1 MSERKISTTGL
12 IGCLLAAA
20 LVPLALPA
28 TPAGATGS
36 YAGETLRLVQ
46 QGPSVEGHE
55 TNWVASGKQTDV
67 SDYAGGFLLEVF
79 AKETSVDPTCSPSYL
94 GEQQALIG
102 DLHERHIVFG
112 LWQGPKTTFSV
123 PFKYVFPGPGQVT
136 LCAYSVFITDTAA
149 SASLLVNVAGPS
161 TPVTTVP
168 VSPMAIKPV
177 NTALPAIKRSGKT
190 LSCNRGS
197 WRNAISFAF
206 AWLVNGKPRPG
217 VTDET
222 LAVTGTLKGHNVV
235 CQVTAY
241 NYALKTTASSPS
253 FIVH

>member
-1 MSERKISTTGL
+1 MKDRKISTAGL
-12 IGCLLAAA
+12 IGCLLASA

-36 YAGETLRLVQ
+36 YPGETLRLVQ
-46 QGPSVEGHE
+46 QGPSVAGQE
-55 TNWVASGKQTDV
+55 TNWVASGEQTDV

-112 LWQGPKTTFSV
+112 AFQGPKTTFSV

-149 SASLLVNVAGPS
+149 AASLVVNVAGPS
-161 TPVTTVP
+161 TPATTVP
-168 VSPMAIKPV
+168 VTPASVKPL

-197 WRNAISFAF
+197 WRHAIAFAF
-206 AWLVNGKPRPG
+206 AWLVNGKVRPS

-222 LAVTGTLKGHNVV
+222 MAVTGTLKGHNVV

-241 NYALKTTASSPS
+241 NYALSTTASSPS